1 MCIVYVE
8 QNYKMSRRREVTRHR
23 CSDRAFTAT
32 AEARKPDDAGTVP
45 VRRFALR
52 ALNDPIMDGV
62 DVGHLLDRLFVNIL
76 IYQRMTPTNQ

>member
-1 MCIVYVE
+1 MA
-8 QNYKMSRRREVTRHR
+8 SREEFTLHR

-52 ALNDPIMDGV
+52 ALNDPIMAGV
-62 DVGHLLDRLFVNIL
+62 DVGQLLDRLVVNIL
-76 IYQRMTPTNQ
+76 IYQRMTPTTQ